1 MNKENSEAPEFNKKM
16 CTRCSCKK
24 KKADFCHSHGTNPLY
39 EYSTCNKCYEKRK
52 NKNAKKEIDPIS
64 RKKKKLEDNLILTTP
79 IPQSTELDS
88 RLVESIFPEFQPNT
102 CNLTTIK
109 ENFHQLVN
117 ILTLPIEYG
126 SGYYWEI
133 RQMHLVTRKKEFTG
147 CAMVY
152 LGCIQR
158 EDRKWKRPQNTPVKR
173 RSEAHAAINRY
184 DCMEIFSH
192 QQTHEHPQYRKGV
205 FLEVAKHW
213 IQKNV
218 KYNLQNPELYK
229 HLQYHKL
236 INAQIHAKEQV
247 YYWASVFSKRIYMFN
262 SENQLSSV
270 KEYLKEH
277 SCFKTICYLE
287 NDFIKALG
295 FTTPLFN
302 RIGHLISKII

>member
-1 MNKENSEAPEFNKKM
+1 MSIQPAINVMKNDVQYNNNVNDSNNANNETDGLLYGLDEIQKIISKQFQGAENLK
-16 CTRCSCKK
+16 
-24 KKADFCHSHGTNPLY
+24 
-39 EYSTCNKCYEKRK
+39 
-52 NKNAKKEIDPIS
+52 
-64 RKKKKLEDNLILTTP
+64 
-79 IPQSTELDS
+79 
-88 RLVESIFPEFQPNT
+88 FQPNT

-184 DCMEIFSH
+184 DCMEIL
-192 QQTHEHPQYRKGV
+192 KGV